1 MVDPILALFVFSLL
15 LLVGALILWPDRGI
29 AARINRI
36 LGMTQ
41 RVRLEDCLKHLYKC
55 ELGGRV
61 CSVESTA
68 GTLGI
73 SRGQAA
79 ELLARLEE
87 MELARASGT
96 NFELTESGR
105 ENALHIVRTHRL
117 LERYFADRTGVSPV
131 DWHKQAERREHELSP
146 EDTEAL
152 ASRLGHPLYD
162 PHGDPIPTRQG
173 DLPPRTGVP
182 ITTLEAGEVAS
193 IIHLGDEPREIYE
206 ALVEAG
212 LSPSMPVK
220 VLESTPGEVRFET
233 EGQVH
238 ALSPV
243 VARQITVELL
253 PEAELT
259 GRAMETLADLE
270 NGQEARVLGIHT
282 RLQGPQRRRLLDLGL
297 VPGTT
302 VTAELSSAGGDPV
315 AYRIRGALIALR
327 EDQARWVQVDR
338 ASASDA

>member
-1 MVDPILALFVFSLL
+1 M
-15 LLVGALILWPDRGI
+15 
-29 AARINRI
+29 
-36 LGMTQ
+36 GMTQ
-41 RVRLEDCLKHLYKC
+41 RVRLEDCLKHLYKG
-55 ELGGRV
+55 ELAGRM

-68 GTLGI
+68 GTLGV

-87 MELARASGT
+87 MDLARASGT
-96 NFELTESGR
+96 GFELTDEGR

-117 LERYFADRTGVSPV
+117 LERYLADRTGVSPV
-131 DWHKQAERREHELSP
+131 DWHRQAERREHDLTP
-146 EDTEAL
+146 EDTDAL

-162 PHGDPIPTRQG
+162 PHGDPIPTPEG

-182 ITTLEAGEVAS
+182 ITTLNAGDVAS
-193 IIHLGDEPREIYE
+193 IVHLGDEPREIFE

-220 VLESTPGEVRFET
+220 VLESGPGEVRFEV
-233 EGQVH
+233 EGDAH
-238 ALSPV
+238 AFSPV
-243 VARQITVELL
+243 VARQITVEVL
-253 PEAELT
+253 PEADLKGEAT
-259 GRAMETLADLE
+259 RTLADLE
-270 NGQEARVLGIHT
+270 DGQEARVIGIHT

-327 EDQARWVQVDR
+327 EEQARWVQVDQAQR
-338 ASASDA
+338 SEA

>member
-1 MVDPILALFVFSLL
+1 MVDPILALFVFALL
-15 LLVGALILWPDRGI
+15 LLVGALILWPDRGL
-29 AARINRI
+29 AARISRI
-36 LGMTQ
+36 MGMTQ
-41 RVRLEDCLKHLYKC
+41 RVRLEDCLKHLYKG
-55 ELGGRV
+55 ELAGRV

-87 MELARASGT
+87 MDLARASGT
-96 NFELTESGR
+96 GFELTEGGR
-105 ENALHIVRTHRL
+105 ENAIHLVRTHRL
-117 LERYFADRTGVSPV
+117 LERYLADRTGVSPV
-131 DWHKQAERREHELSP
+131 DWHRQAERREHDLSP
-146 EDTEAL
+146 EDTNAL

-162 PHGDPIPTRQG
+162 PHGDPIPTPDG
-173 DLPPRTGVP
+173 VLPPRTGVP
-182 ITTLEAGEVAS
+182 ITTLNAGDVAS
-193 IIHLGDEPREIYE
+193 IIHLADEPRKIYE
-206 ALVEAG
+206 ALIEAG

-220 VLESTPGEVRFET
+220 VLEAAPGEVRFET
-233 EGQVH
+233 EGHVH

-243 VARQITVELL
+243 VARQITVEPL
-253 PEAELT
+253 PEADLT
-259 GRAMETLADLE
+259 GEATESLADLE
-270 NGQEARVLGIHT
+270 DGQEARVLGIHA

-297 VPGTT
+297 VPGTE

-338 ASASDA
+338 VTGGEA